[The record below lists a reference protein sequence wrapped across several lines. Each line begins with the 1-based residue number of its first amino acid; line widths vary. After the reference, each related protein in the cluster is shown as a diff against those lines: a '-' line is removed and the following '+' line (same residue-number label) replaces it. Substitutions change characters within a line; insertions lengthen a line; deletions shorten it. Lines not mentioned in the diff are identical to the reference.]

1 MFTQPR
7 DSASVLGGAMDA
19 ASALIDG
26 AEASGLT
33 GDDLSAVKKR
43 AKQNLNETLGKYD
56 QEVLDF
62 RTRLM
67 NTERLLVERRARL
80 SIAISSIETVAGMC
94 DEIKTIDPQILQA
107 SPEITDVLP
116 NVGILASALG
126 QVDSWLRKSMA
137 SADAMQSEI
146 YKMLGKPE

>member
-7 DSASVLGGAMDA
+7 DVATVLGSAMDA
-19 ASALIDG
+19 ASALID
-26 AEASGLT
+26 EALGLT
-33 GDDLSAVKKR
+33 GDDLQAVKDR
-43 AKQNLNETLGKYD
+43 AKKNLKEAGDQYD
-56 QEVLDF
+56 QEVRDF
-62 RTRLM
+62 RARLM
-67 NTERLLVERRARL
+67 TTERLLVERRARL

-94 DEIKTIDPQILQA
+94 DEIKAIDPQILQA

-116 NVGILASALG
+116 DVGILASALG

-146 YKMLGKPE
+146 YKLLGKPE

>member
-7 DSASVLGGAMDA
+7 DDASDFTNAMTEA
-19 ASALIDG
+19 TALIDE

-33 GDDLSAVKKR
+33 GDDLQAVKDR
-43 AKQNLNETLGKYD
+43 AKQNLKSYAGQRN
-56 QEVLDF
+56 QEVRDF
-62 RTRLM
+62 RARLLT
-67 NTERLLVERRARL
+67 TERLLVERRARL

-116 NVGILASALG
+116 DVGILASALG
-126 QVDSWLRKSMA
+126 QVDSWLRKSMD

-146 YKMLGKPE
+146 YKLVEKPR